1 MPTVLDWFGLI
12 KEKEM
17 DNEVWNSDR
26 PKTLLPI
33 LEKGIL
39 IILLFK
45 IIIIK
50 FLFYNSYVQKNL
62 VLWKA
67 YVGTQVQHIEAP

>member
-39 IILLFK
+39 IIFLFFF
-45 IIIIK
+45 IIIN
-50 FLFYNSYVQKNL
+50 FRFYNSRFRKNL
-62 VLWKA
+62 VLWEA
-67 YVGTQVQHIEAP
+67 CVETQVQYIDVP